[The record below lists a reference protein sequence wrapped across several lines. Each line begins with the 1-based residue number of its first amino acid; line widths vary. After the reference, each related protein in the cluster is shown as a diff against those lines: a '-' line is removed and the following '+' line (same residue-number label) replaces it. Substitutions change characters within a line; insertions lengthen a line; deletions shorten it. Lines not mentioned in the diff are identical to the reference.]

1 MIDKRKPVRRAGV
14 ATATACAAVVAL
26 AAAGWACA
34 NHSGAVWL
42 CPTSTRCSLTTSQSY
57 THGTTVYS
65 NASSLVANTT
75 FDLKYSLADAS
86 TDACHTGTVWS
97 GTGGFTSDTFGNWIG
112 NAVVMPSANASTY
125 SECAVPRTGLSYSN
139 HRNFT
144 ST

>member
-1 MIDKRKPVRRAGV
+1 MIEKQRRARRAFA
-14 ATATACAAVVAL
+14 ATATVCAAVLAL

-42 CPTSTRCSLTTSQSY
+42 CPTSTRCSQTTSQSY

-65 NASSLVANTT
+65 DAAALSLSTT

-86 TDACHTGTVWS
+86 SDACHTGAVL
-97 GTGGFTSDTFGNWIG
+97 GTFTSDVSGNWTG
-112 NAVVMPSANASTY
+112 NAVVMPVANASTY
-125 SECAVPRTGLSYSN
+125 SECAVPRIGISYSN